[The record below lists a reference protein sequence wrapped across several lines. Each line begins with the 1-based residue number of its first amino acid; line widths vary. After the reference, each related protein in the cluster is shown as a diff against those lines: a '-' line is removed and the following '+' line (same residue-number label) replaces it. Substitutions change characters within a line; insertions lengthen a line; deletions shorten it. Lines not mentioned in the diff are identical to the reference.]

1 MVGGPEPVRL
11 PTTDVNGWGLQPR
24 YRTHEAESRRP
35 RHHDGD
41 HGDTGADGA
50 DGGGDGGAGSRGE
63 RCHHGPDDNCWRD
76 NCHAIR
82 DREEPGHLNRQA

>member
-1 MVGGPEPVRL
+1 MVGGPDPVRL

-24 YRTHEAESRRP
+24 YRTHEAGSRRSRRQEGQP
-35 RHHDGD
+35 
-41 HGDTGADGA
+41 
-50 DGGGDGGAGSRGE
+50 GAGAGNSDDE
-63 RCHHGPDDNCWRD
+63 RCHHGPDENCWRD